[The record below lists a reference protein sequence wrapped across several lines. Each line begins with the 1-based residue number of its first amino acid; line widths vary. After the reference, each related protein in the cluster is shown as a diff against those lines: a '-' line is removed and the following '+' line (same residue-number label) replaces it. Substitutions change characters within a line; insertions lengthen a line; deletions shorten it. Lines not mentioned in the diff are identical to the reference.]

1 MSKFSSSSESKWI
14 DPKEFDWN
22 KVCVLEVDLK
32 YPKELKKLKDDYPF
46 APVKIEI
53 KREMLSEYQLKIS
66 DSYNIP
72 IGIVKKDKEEISYE
86 NLQLYL
92 RVGLKLEK
100 YIGY

>member
-14 DPKEFDWN
+14 DPKEFDLN

>member
-14 DPKEFDWN
+14 DPKEFDLN
-22 KVCVLEVDLK
+22 KVCALEVDLK

-72 IGIVKKDKEEISYE
+72 IGIVKILVH
-86 NLQLYL
+86 NLTKIKKRFLMKTYHFT
-92 RVGLKLEK
+92 
-100 YIGY
+100 

>member
-14 DPKEFDWN
+14 DPKQFDLN

-32 YPKELKKLKDDYPF
+32 YSKESNKLHDDYPF

-72 IGIVKKDKEEISYE
+72 IGIVKILVH
-86 NLQLYL
+86 NLTKIKKRFLMKTYNFT
-92 RVGLKLEK
+92 
-100 YIGY
+100 

>member
-14 DPKEFDWN
+14 DPKQFDLN

-32 YPKELKKLKDDYPF
+32 YPKESNKLHDDYPF

-72 IGIVKKDKEEISYE
+72 IGIVKILVH
-86 NLQLYL
+86 NLTKIKKRFLMKTYNFT
-92 RVGLKLEK
+92 
-100 YIGY
+100 

>member
-14 DPKEFDWN
+14 DPKQFDLN

-32 YPKELKKLKDDYPF
+32 YPKESNKLHDDYPF
-46 APVKIEI
+46 APVKTEI

-72 IGIVKKDKEEISYE
+72 IGIVKILVH
-86 NLQLYL
+86 NLTKIKKRFLMKTYNFT
-92 RVGLKLEK
+92 
-100 YIGY
+100 

>member
-14 DPKEFDWN
+14 DPKQFDLN

-32 YPKELKKLKDDYPF
+32 YPKESNKLHDDYPF

-72 IGIVKKDKEEISYE
+72 IGIVKILVH
-86 NLQLYL
+86 NLTKIKKRFLMKTYNFTW
-92 RVGLKLEK
+92 E
-100 YIGY
+100 

>member
-14 DPKEFDWN
+14 DPKQFDLN
-22 KVCVLEVDLK
+22 KVCVLEVHLK
-32 YPKELKKLKDDYPF
+32 YPKELNKLHDDYPF

-72 IGIVKKDKEEISYE
+72 IGIVK
-86 NLQLYL
+86 NL
-92 RVGLKLEK
+92 VHNLKKIKKRFLMKTYNFTWE
-100 YIGY
+100 

>member
-14 DPKEFDWN
+14 DPKQFDLN

-32 YPKELKKLKDDYPF
+32 YPKESNKLHDDYPF

-53 KREMLSEYQLKIS
+53 KREMLSEYQLKVS

-72 IGIVKKDKEEISYE
+72 IAIVK
-86 NLQLYL
+86 NL
-92 RVGLKLEK
+92 VHNLKKIKKRFLMK
-100 YIGY
+100 TYNFT

>member
-14 DPKEFDWN
+14 DPKEFDLN
-22 KVCVLEVDLK
+22 KVCALEVDLK

-72 IGIVKKDKEEISYE
+72 IGIVKILVH
-86 NLQLYL
+86 NLTKIKKRFLMKTYNFT
-92 RVGLKLEK
+92 
-100 YIGY
+100 

>member
-1 MSKFSSSSESKWI
+1 
-14 DPKEFDWN
+14 
-22 KVCVLEVDLK
+22 
-32 YPKELKKLKDDYPF
+32 
-46 APVKIEI
+46 
-53 KREMLSEYQLKIS
+53 MLSEYQLKIS